1 MTTTMKYTS
10 TVNGELWQL
19 QVSPLLIYY
28 LHEFLCWTCCCCC
41 KQCLYTLFIVSSFS
55 FYLLGSL
62 FTSRQST
69 ILRLCLYQYC
79 QQYCWCQNCDDDG
92 GGSPCFSSFPD
103 PCAILACLAQLFCV
117 PSFAFSEFP
126 PFVETKESSDD
137 EDIYGNLKDMAL

>member
-1 MTTTMKYTS
+1 MKTTMKYTS

-28 LHEFLCWTCCCCC
+28 LQEFLCWTCCCCC
-41 KQCLYTLFIVSSFS
+41 KQCLYTLFIVSSIS

-92 GGSPCFSSFPD
+92 GGSPLLQFIPRPLCYFGLPSLAFLCSFICFQRVST
-103 PCAILACLAQLFCV
+103 IRRNQR
-117 PSFAFSEFP
+117 
-126 PFVETKESSDD
+126 
-137 EDIYGNLKDMAL
+137 IQ